1 MSTSTESR
9 AGFCPEA
16 KAKSLAELVC
26 KVLAKESRSLKDSV
40 PHKESELEELRQQAR
55 CALLS
60 AVESGDLLRVFAEM
74 AKKNDSQD
82 NFDEVEQLRLL
93 ARDTLLKAAE
103 SGSLERALQQQLL
116 SKEPADSVSESNSE
130 DEDSAFELVK
140 ASEPNNFVFSSD
152 ESFTDSISEISSL
165 EMVEAVAD
173 SISEISSLEMVE
185 VSHYSIGT
193 PCDSPRGETD
203 SESSRTEEI
212 EELRA
217 DLRSCLM
224 KAAMTGEL
232 GKILH
237 EAKLLR
243 QESFAPCRVSEGEEA
258 EKLSEGICSPCG
270 CTGLCKHFGGLRL
283 PDGFGC
289 LDLEVFG
296 NWCRAHIISR
306 DCMAIASS
314 PRSPP
319 ASLMAWPHAPEPDG
333 DIVIVVDRTVARA
346 YPFVQLAQSLMARRE
361 VTIVLERTELAKDFK
376 DCGLLICTEDVEKA
390 LRLLNPSTILYTFAI
405 RVQMRRYEQKCGVPT
420 VLVSFRELEVDMEY
434 PPRPAL
440 RVCSWE
446 DSVVAAEVVDGFA
459 KRFVDNGLWQRL
471 QVSGKSAK

>member
-1 MSTSTESR
+1 MSTSTESQ
-9 AGFCPEA
+9 AGFCPE
-16 KAKSLAELVC
+16 AKSLAELVC
-26 KVLAKESRSLKDSV
+26 KVLAKESRSPKDSV
-40 PHKESELEELRQQAR
+40 PHEESELEELRQQAR
-55 CALLS
+55 CALLRS
-60 AVESGDLLRVFAEM
+60 VKSGDLLRVLAEM
-74 AKKNDSQD
+74 AKKNESQD
-82 NFDEVEQLRLL
+82 NFVEVEQLRLL
-93 ARDTLLKAAE
+93 ARDTLSKAAE
-103 SGSLERALQQQLL
+103 SGSLERALRQQLL
-116 SKEPADSVSESNSE
+116 SKEPATDSVSESNSE

-140 ASEPNNFVFSSD
+140 DSEPNNFVFSSD

-193 PCDSPRGETD
+193 PCDSPREETN
-203 SESSRTEEI
+203 SESSETEEI

-217 DLRSCLM
+217 ILRSRLM
-224 KAAMTGEL
+224 EAAMTGEL
-232 GKILH
+232 EKILQ

-243 QESFAPCRVSEGEEA
+243 QESFPPCRISEGEEA

-306 DCMAIASS
+306 DSMAIASS

-319 ASLMAWPHAPEPDG
+319 ASLMAWPHAPQPDG
-333 DIVIVVDRTVARA
+333 DTVIVVDRTVARA

-390 LRLLNPSTILYTFAI
+390 LKLLNPSTILYTFAI
-405 RVQMRRYEQKCGVPT
+405 RVQMRRYEQKFGVPT
-420 VLVSFRELEVDMEY
+420 VLVSFRELQVDMEY
-434 PPRPAL
+434 PPRPSL
-440 RVCSWE
+440 RVCSCK
-446 DSVVAAEVVDGFA
+446 DSMVAAEVVDDFA

-471 QVSGKSAK
+471 QVSEKSAK